1 MDGGVLK
8 IHHHDEDL
16 CKVGQVDEG
25 VLQVIRLKTELF
37 HGKSEERILGWVETF
52 HLTHLTI
59 PSL

>member
-8 IHHHDEDL
+8 VHHHDEDL

-37 HGKSEERILGWVETF
+37 HGKSEERILGWEKTF